1 MKLRARRG
9 NAMLEF
15 ALASSILVPLFAGVF
30 QFGYTLYVYNNLDSA
45 VRGGAR
51 YASLRAYDSAT
62 ASPSAAFSE
71 SGGEHGGLRQSRG
84 DRRSGGAATLGCERR
99 SGAEHESRRAGIG
112 DSADYGLPG
121 GRCVRHFPVQG
132 QTKRDVPVLRDARA
146 VRDSDA
152 KRPSAY

>member
-1 MKLRARRG
+1 MKMRARRG

-62 ASPSAAFSE
+62 ATPSAAFSKAVGNMVVYGNPDG
-71 SGGEHGGLRQSRG
+71 SGAPVAPRLSVANVEVLPNMN
-84 DRRSGGAATLGCERR
+84 GAAPESVTVRITDYAVDAVFATFRFNGKPIATFPY
-99 SGAEHESRRAGIG
+99 SGTPA
-112 DSADYGLPG
+112 P
-121 GRCVRHFPVQG
+121 
-132 QTKRDVPVLRDARA
+132 
-146 VRDSDA
+146 
-152 KRPSAY
+152 